1 MFRPYLEES
10 LVNTTD
16 CTDSADLEYGLTGVR
31 MTFRLSLT
39 KRVYSI
45 DLELNPETKVISGA
59 FGRTSILKPSSNSGL
74 LIVWIHSTTTSPSLP
89 NGSLGSVQKLALSA
103 PIYEPNMF
111 DKSKSDCLE
120 TPYPYRHFRILAST
134 AQELKFH
141 SY

>member
-31 MTFRLSLT
+31 ITFRLSLA

-89 NGSLGSVQKLALSA
+89 NGSL
-103 PIYEPNMF
+103 F
-111 DKSKSDCLE
+111 C
-120 TPYPYRHFRILAST
+120 
-134 AQELKFH
+134 
-141 SY
+141 